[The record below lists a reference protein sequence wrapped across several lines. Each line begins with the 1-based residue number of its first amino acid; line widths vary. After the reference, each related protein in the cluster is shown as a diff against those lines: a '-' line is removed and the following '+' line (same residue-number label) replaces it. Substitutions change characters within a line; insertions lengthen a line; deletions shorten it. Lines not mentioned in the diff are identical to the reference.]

1 MSEKQLKIGGKTWDL
16 TREPAYRKNFLESI
30 SRIGTAPMKAVRLYC
45 YQCSGY
51 SHAEVRACE
60 CRDCPLF
67 VLKWNRNKRKAERK
81 DLENKGVTE

>member
-1 MSEKQLKIGGKTWDL
+1 MSKMTIAGKTWD
-16 TREPAYRKNFLESI
+16 TSREPKYRSAFLESLT
-30 SRIGTAPMKAVRLYC
+30 RIGTAPMKAIRLYC

-67 VLKWNRNKRKAERK
+67 VLKMEQEQAQSR
-81 DLENKGVTE
+81 TEKP